1 MEMELLNKRVE
12 RLLNEV
18 RTLAVE
24 RARDAEGIECALRA
38 RSLHDDSLS
47 EWQPFVNGSEW
58 GGEHRWWDF
67 RFNVTAPEGY
77 TGKQLFLEIT
87 TGCEGA
93 WDATNPQFL
102 AYVDGK
108 VRQAIDTN
116 HTTVL
121 LGSDV
126 KPGTVFSIYLKGY
139 CQTDAGNF
147 ARMRARTIEVAENVM
162 QLYYDVRVPLE
173 AAELLPRETRPRLLA
188 FQAMS
193 DALNQLDLRDPGS
206 DEFYKS
212 VDAAREYMK
221 REYYDKLCDK
231 EPEVIAN
238 CVGHTHIDVAW
249 LWDLEQTRHKAVR
262 SFSTVHRT

>member
-47 EWQPFVNGSEW
+47 KWQPFVNGGEW

-102 AYVDGK
+102 AYVDG
-108 VRQAIDTN
+108 
-116 HTTVL
+116 
-121 LGSDV
+121 
-126 KPGTVFSIYLKGY
+126 
-139 CQTDAGNF
+139 
-147 ARMRARTIEVAENVM
+147 
-162 QLYYDVRVPLE
+162 
-173 AAELLPRETRPRLLA
+173 
-188 FQAMS
+188 
-193 DALNQLDLRDPGS
+193 
-206 DEFYKS
+206 
-212 VDAAREYMK
+212 
-221 REYYDKLCDK
+221 
-231 EPEVIAN
+231 
-238 CVGHTHIDVAW
+238 
-249 LWDLEQTRHKAVR
+249 
-262 SFSTVHRT
+262 